1 MPTESLTVR
10 SPRDIID
17 YVNDHPTGTGRT
29 RILALIALGGIFVDA
44 YDFTSLGI
52 GMGSLTKQWDLGA
65 GQVGLLTS
73 VMALGALVGALAG
86 GPLVDR
92 IGRYKMF
99 VLDLILF
106 VVAAVAA
113 GLAPNYGFLVVCR
126 FFLGVGV
133 GIDMPASFSF
143 IAEFTDRRRKGG
155 YVNFWQAMWYVAVV
169 GAAII
174 ALPLLLLAG
183 SENLWR
189 WMVGLGAV
197 PALIVLLLR
206 LRFTEESPMWAAQ
219 NLGLQEAASIL
230 RSSYKINVVVA
241 PDAAAE
247 RAPTESPLQR
257 LRELFT
263 PRFRIRTALASI
275 ISGTQAAQYFAVGF
289 YIPTIAAVLFGDD
302 LVATILATLVIN
314 TFGIIGGV
322 LQSLVTARLGMRLLA
337 GIGYTLII
345 ICTLGLA
352 IGSDS
357 ISVWISTGL
366 VALFVFGQSFGP
378 GPQGKTMAALSY
390 PTRLR
395 GTGTGWAESMSR
407 VGSIIGFYVF
417 PLLLASLGLAGT
429 MGWLTVIPAVG
440 LVAVLLI
447 KWNPIGADVE
457 DEPAVQ
463 QSERRS

>member
-1 MPTESLTVR
+1 MSSPAITVR
-10 SPRDIID
+10 TPRDIID
-17 YVNDHPTGTGRT
+17 YVNSHPTGTSRT
-29 RILALIALGGIFVDA
+29 RLLSAIALGGVFVDA

-52 GMGSLTKQWDLGA
+52 GMGGLTKQWQLGA
-65 GQVGLLTS
+65 VQVGLLTS
-73 VMALGALVGALAG
+73 VMALGALVGALVG

-92 IGRYKMF
+92 LGRYKMF

-106 VVAAVAA
+106 VVAAIAA
-113 GLAPNYGFLVVCR
+113 GLSPNYGFLVVCR

-143 IAEFTDRRRKGG
+143 VAEFTNRRQKGG
-155 YVNFWQAMWYVAVV
+155 YVNFWQAMWYIAVV
-169 GAAII
+169 SATAI
-174 ALPLLLLAG
+174 ALPIFLVGG

-197 PALIVLLLR
+197 PALVVLLLR

-219 NLGLQEAASIL
+219 NLGVAEAARIL
-230 RSSYKINVVVA
+230 ENSYRITVDVQPVHE
-241 PDAAAE
+241 PE
-247 RAPTESPLQR
+247 RVRESAWSR
-257 LRELFT
+257 LKELFT
-263 PRFRIRTALASI
+263 DRYRTRTALASI

-289 YIPTIAAVLFGDD
+289 YIPTIAAVLFGDNLTD
-302 LVATILATLVIN
+302 TILATLVVN
-314 TFGIIGGV
+314 VFGIIGGV
-322 LQSLVTARLGMRLLA
+322 LQSLVTVRLGMRLLA
-337 GIGYTLII
+337 GIGYVLII

-352 IGSDS
+352 IGSGS
-357 ISVWISTGL
+357 ISVWIATGL

-407 VGSIIGFYVF
+407 VGSILGFYIF

-429 MGWLTVIPAVG
+429 MGWLTLIPAVG
-440 LVAVLLI
+440 LIAVILI
-447 KWNPIGADVE
+447 KWNPLSAEVE
-457 DEPAVQ
+457 DESNPEVIIG
-463 QSERRS
+463 

>member
-1 MPTESLTVR
+1 MSSPTIIVR
-10 SPRDIID
+10 TPRDIID
-17 YVNDHPTGTGRT
+17 YVNNHPTGTGRT
-29 RILALIALGGIFVDA
+29 RLLAFIALGGVFVDA

-52 GMGSLTKQWDLGA
+52 GIGSLTEQWQLSA
-65 GQVGLLTS
+65 VQVGLLTS
-73 VMALGALVGALAG
+73 VMAFGALVGALVG

-92 IGRYKMF
+92 LGRYKMF

-106 VVAAVAA
+106 VVAAIAA
-113 GLAPNYGFLVVCR
+113 GLSPNYGFLVVCR
-126 FFLGVGV
+126 FFLGFGV
-133 GIDMPASFSF
+133 GIDMPASFSLV
-143 IAEFTDRRRKGG
+143 AEFTDRKRKGG
-155 YVNFWQAMWYVAVV
+155 FVNFWQAMWYIAVCS
-169 GAAII
+169 AAAI
-174 ALPLLLLAG
+174 ALPIFLAGG

-219 NLGLQEAASIL
+219 NLGMTEAARIL
-230 RSSYKINVVVA
+230 ESSYRIRVA
-241 PDAAAE
+241 VDEDTGPDSAL
-247 RAPTESPLQR
+247 RRESAWR
-257 LRELFT
+257 RTKELFK
-263 PRFRIRTALASI
+263 PDYRVRTALASI
-275 ISGTQAAQYFAVGF
+275 ISGTQSAQYFAVGF

-302 LVATILATLVIN
+302 LTDTILATLIIN
-314 TFGIIGGV
+314 LFGIVGGV

-337 GIGYTLII
+337 GIGYSLII
-345 ICTLGLA
+345 VCTLGLA
-352 IGSDS
+352 IGSNS

-407 VGSIIGFYVF
+407 VGSILGFYIF

-429 MGWLTVIPAVG
+429 MGWLTLIPAVG
-440 LVAVLLI
+440 LVAVVMI
-447 KWNPIGADVE
+447 KWNPLGAEVE
-457 DEPAVQ
+457 DEQ
-463 QSERRS
+463 QEMVTR